1 MTSMTLKMMMKF
13 MIMMIKMKYQ
23 VCLFS
28 HQAVVINSFFLC
40 TEQPTPTKKRK
51 LPLSTVDND
60 DGKYMEDNFL
70 LTVDSYYNVISF
82 H

>member
-1 MTSMTLKMMMKF
+1 
-13 MIMMIKMKYQ
+13 
-23 VCLFS
+23 
-28 HQAVVINSFFLC
+28 VVINSFFLC